1 MRIKDNISDK
11 LSAVQLTCQRK
22 LMEEN
27 PQFGY
32 YSVFT
37 TRSLLIA
44 EKMSTLGV
52 NESMKEYGGIT
63 L

>member
-1 MRIKDNISDK
+1 M
-11 LSAVQLTCQRK
+11 QLTRLRK
-22 LMEEN
+22 LMEDN

-44 EKMSTLGV
+44 EKMSTLGI
-52 NESMKEYGGIT
+52 NESMKEYGGIA

>member
-11 LSAVQLTCQRK
+11 LNAVQLTCQRK
-22 LMEEN
+22 LMGEN

-37 TRSLLIA
+37 TRSLFIA
-44 EKMSTLGV
+44 EKMSTLEV

>member
-1 MRIKDNISDK
+1 
-11 LSAVQLTCQRK
+11 
-22 LMEEN
+22 MEFN
-27 PQFGY
+27 PHYGY

-52 NESMKEYGGIT
+52 NESIKEYGGIT

>member
-1 MRIKDNISDK
+1 
-11 LSAVQLTCQRK
+11 
-22 LMEEN
+22 MEDH

-52 NESMKEYGGIT
+52 NESMKEFGGIT